1 MKLHDENKKLAKL
14 LHFGGSEGFKVI
26 FHRFYAPLCSFA
38 SRYLEGEEVE
48 DVVQETMMW
57 LWEHRDSLLPDVNV
71 TSLLFTMVRNK
82 CLNHVRH
89 LTRRQRV
96 HEKLGARYQAM
107 FEEPRT
113 YLDQEL
119 FNHYRQALSSLPPHF
134 REAFEMSREG
144 GMTHEEIARKLGV
157 SRQTVNYR
165 LGKALTYLKEAMKE
179 FVE

>member
-1 MKLHDENKKLAKL
+1 MHDTSGAIVTKQLLIYFYIYLTPAIFFYFFVVSVDMKLHDENKKLAKL

-96 HEKLGARYQAM
+96 HEKLG
-107 FEEPRT
+107 
-113 YLDQEL
+113 
-119 FNHYRQALSSLPPHF
+119 
-134 REAFEMSREG
+134 
-144 GMTHEEIARKLGV
+144 
-157 SRQTVNYR
+157 
-165 LGKALTYLKEAMKE
+165 
-179 FVE
+179 